1 MRSRRFRLLQLWPS
15 VRPVS
20 KYHGARNDFIVL
32 DARGTTVDNVREL
45 ALRWCDRHGGIGAD
59 GLLLIGTSER
69 APVSMRVINADGS
82 EAEMCGNGVRCVAR
96 YLDERGEGAQF
107 AVDTAAGIIRTDVIE
122 RGDVYRV
129 RVDMG
134 EPRVISVNASEP
146 QSAIVDTGNRH
157 LVLFREEIDGFD
169 LWSIG
174 EVTNND
180 PQYPDGIN
188 VHLVEVEGP
197 STLHVRHYER
207 GAGLTMA
214 CGTGAV
220 ASAVASIVRGDVTSP
235 VLVRVPGGEL
245 TIEWDGSGHAFMT
258 GPAVHVFDTTI

>member
-1 MRSRRFRLLQLWPS
+1 MRT
-15 VRPVS
+15 VS

-32 DARGTTVDNVREL
+32 DARTKPIDNVRAF
-45 ALRWCDRHGGIGAD
+45 ALRWCDRHVGIGAD
-59 GLLLIGTSER
+59 GVLVIGASDR
-69 APVSMRVINADGS
+69 APLSMRVINADGS

-107 AVDTAAGIIRTDVIE
+107 AIDTIAGIIHTDVID

-134 EPRVISVNASEP
+134 EPRLISVNEAEP

-157 LVLFREEIDGFD
+157 LVLFREDIDGFD
-169 LWSIG
+169 LWAMG
-174 EVTNND
+174 EATNDN
-180 PQYPDGIN
+180 PRYPGGIN
-188 VHLVEVEGP
+188 VHLVEIEGP
-197 STLHVRHYER
+197 STLRVRHYER

-220 ASAVASIVRGDVTSP
+220 ASTVAAIGRGDVSSP

>member
-1 MRSRRFRLLQLWPS
+1 MRT
-15 VRPVS
+15 VS

-32 DARGTTVDNVREL
+32 DARAEAIDNVRGF
-45 ALRWCDRHGGIGAD
+45 ALRWCDRHSGIGAD
-59 GLLLIGTSER
+59 GVLVLGTSER

-107 AVDTAAGIIRTDVIE
+107 DVDTIAGIIHTEVIE

-129 RVDMG
+129 RVNMG
-134 EPRVISVNASEP
+134 RPRIISVNQAGP
-146 QSAIVDTGNRH
+146 HSAIIDTGNRH
-157 LVLFREEIDGFD
+157 IVLFREEIDGFD
-169 LWSIG
+169 LLAIG
-174 EVTNND
+174 EATKND
-180 PQYPDGIN
+180 PHYPDGIN

-197 STLHVRHYER
+197 SALRVRHYER

-220 ASAVASIVRGDVTSP
+220 ASAVAAIARGDVSSP
-235 VLVRVPGGEL
+235 VTVRVPGGEL